1 MATSITAR
9 APGARV
15 RRGLWVFFGPREFPV
30 TVGFLTTLIGAVVL
44 TGWWLGIDQLKSI
57 VPGVVTM
64 KVNTAIGFVLLGS
77 GLMVRARGSRWATI
91 LLIGT
96 MALAGIVGSQ
106 YLIVGDLGID
116 QWLFHEAPGQVGTV
130 QPNRMAPMT
139 VACFLLIAGAIALES
154 RDRWRRVSVAL
165 VMAAVA
171 VAFFNILEALFHP
184 SAPTLL
190 ADDTQMAA
198 VTATAFILASVGLCS
213 LLSLDGEFVGF
224 TGNEVSARHA
234 RRLLGAAIVAP
245 TLMTTLWLRGQ
256 EVGLY
261 EARYGASLVVIG
273 TIAFLAAI
281 IHNSARANQRS
292 EAARERVREERDR
305 FFDVSLDMLATADD
319 RGYFIRLNP
328 AWTTT
333 LGYELDELTARPF
346 VDFVHPEDREATS
359 AEAARQIERGQTV
372 LNFQNRYR
380 HRDGSY
386 RWLEWASTPSADG
399 SRLYAMARDIT
410 ARKAEEDR
418 LAALAAP
425 AREREARRVAAHA
438 LIEEVIAARAFSP
451 VYQPIV
457 DLASRGVVGFEAL
470 TRFDGGRRP
479 DEMFAQALD
488 CGLGTTLEAA
498 TLEASLAQAA
508 ELPRR
513 AWLSLNVSPAM
524 IELDGVLEGLLQ
536 RTERPVVLEITE
548 HEAVTEYGA
557 LRDAVLRLGPRI
569 RLAVDDTGAGVAN
582 FNHLVELRADFI
594 KIDVGLVRGVEHDVG
609 RQAVVAGLVHF
620 AASAGCQVIAEGI
633 ETEAEQATVT
643 GLGVTLG
650 QGYLLARPAPVAMWR
665 DSSIVRLAPVLPLRP
680 TPGKDG
686 RRTSLVS

>member
-1 MATSITAR
+1 
-9 APGARV
+9 
-15 RRGLWVFFGPREFPV
+15 
-30 TVGFLTTLIGAVVL
+30 
-44 TGWWLGIDQLKSI
+44 
-57 VPGVVTM
+57 
-64 KVNTAIGFVLLGS
+64 
-77 GLMVRARGSRWATI
+77 
-91 LLIGT
+91 
-96 MALAGIVGSQ
+96 
-106 YLIVGDLGID
+106 
-116 QWLFHEAPGQVGTV
+116 
-130 QPNRMAPMT
+130 
-139 VACFLLIAGAIALES
+139 
-154 RDRWRRVSVAL
+154 
-165 VMAAVA
+165 
-171 VAFFNILEALFHP
+171 
-184 SAPTLL
+184 
-190 ADDTQMAA
+190 
-198 VTATAFILASVGLCS
+198 
-213 LLSLDGEFVGF
+213 
-224 TGNEVSARHA
+224 
-234 RRLLGAAIVAP
+234 
-245 TLMTTLWLRGQ
+245 
-256 EVGLY
+256 
-261 EARYGASLVVIG
+261 
-273 TIAFLAAI
+273 
-281 IHNSARANQRS
+281 
-292 EAARERVREERDR
+292 
-305 FFDVSLDMLATADD
+305 MLATADD

-333 LGYELDELTARPF
+333 LGYELDELTTKPF
-346 VDFVHPEDREATS
+346 IEFVHPEDREATS
-359 AEAARQIERGQTV
+359 AEAARQIELGQTV

-438 LIEEVIAARAFSP
+438 VIEGVIATRAFAP

-457 DLASRGVVGFEAL
+457 DLASRDIVGFEAL

-479 DEMFAQALD
+479 DEMFAEALD
-488 CGLGTTLEAA
+488 CGLGTALEAA
-498 TLEASLAQAA
+498 TLETALAQAA

-536 RTERPVVLEITE
+536 RTGRSVVLEITE
-548 HEAVTEYGA
+548 HEAVTEYGS

-665 DSSIVRLAPVLPLRP
+665 DSSIARLASVLPLRP